1 MASTWVR
8 MKKNGLILH
17 FWVNSFCLFVLDV
30 PTKSPPQDDAI
41 GTNEVKV
48 PFVNKNT
55 LSNGKQVK

>member
-1 MASTWVR
+1 MSYFFKIAQKWINSTLLS
-8 MKKNGLILH
+8 KL
-17 FWVNSFCLFVLDV
+17 FCCLFVLDV

>member
-17 FWVNSFCLFVLDV
+17 VFLFVLDV

>member
-1 MASTWVR
+1 MASTWVH

-17 FWVNSFCLFVLDV
+17 FFLFVLDV